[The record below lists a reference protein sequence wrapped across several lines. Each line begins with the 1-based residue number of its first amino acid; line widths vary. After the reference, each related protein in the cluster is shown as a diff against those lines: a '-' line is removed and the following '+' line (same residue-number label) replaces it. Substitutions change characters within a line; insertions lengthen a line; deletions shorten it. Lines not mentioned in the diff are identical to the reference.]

1 MLLLANLA
9 NRRQLELTNP
19 QQREHILV
27 GLTTLK
33 KSIHMLKTAMTT
45 FVKYP
50 DNPQAKVRTESFNTY
65 YDELYF
71 LVLERIR

>member
-9 NRRQLELTNP
+9 NRRQLELTNA

-33 KSIHMLKTAMTT
+33 KCIHMLKTAMTT
-45 FVKYP
+45 FDKYP
-50 DNPQAKVRTESFNTY
+50 DNPQAKVGSSYVIVLFT
-65 YDELYF
+65 LY
-71 LVLERIR
+71 